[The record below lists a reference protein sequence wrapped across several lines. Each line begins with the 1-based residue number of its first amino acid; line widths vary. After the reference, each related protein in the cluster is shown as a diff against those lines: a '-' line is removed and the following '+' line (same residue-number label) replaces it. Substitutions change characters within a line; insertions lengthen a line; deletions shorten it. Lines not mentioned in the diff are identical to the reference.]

1 MSKFDGHVRDLG
13 EIPRELL
20 TTLVDKVTANA
31 HLWVVDDSRFLTAHP
46 DSRHIVFRFPDSY
59 PHSHRSA
66 SYTEL
71 WDDWAALL
79 KPVIAIVGE
88 RYGFVEWTT
97 SKIMLSSL
105 RAHAQVPR
113 HVDANPSSL
122 VPHKVHVPLVTNPGV
137 TFVIE
142 GERHHLPI
150 GRAYEI
156 NNLLVHA
163 VENVSDLERV
173 HLIFE
178 IYPVPAAANGV
189 A

>member
-1 MSKFDGHVRDLG
+1 
-13 EIPRELL
+13 
-20 TTLVDKVTANA
+20 VTANA
-31 HLWVVDDSRFLTAHP
+31 HLWVVDDSRFVASHP

-59 PHSHRSA
+59 PQSHLGA

-79 KPVIAIVGE
+79 TPVIAAVGE
-88 RYGFVEWTT
+88 RYGFVEWGT

-105 RAHAQVPR
+105 RAHGQLPP
-113 HVDANPSSL
+113 HVDSNPSSL

-142 GERHHLPI
+142 GKRYQLPA
-150 GRAYEI
+150 GRGYEI
-156 NNLLVHA
+156 NNLLIHA
-163 VENVSDLERV
+163 VENAGDVDRV

-178 IYPVPAAANGV
+178 IYPVPAAATG
-189 A
+189 AAG